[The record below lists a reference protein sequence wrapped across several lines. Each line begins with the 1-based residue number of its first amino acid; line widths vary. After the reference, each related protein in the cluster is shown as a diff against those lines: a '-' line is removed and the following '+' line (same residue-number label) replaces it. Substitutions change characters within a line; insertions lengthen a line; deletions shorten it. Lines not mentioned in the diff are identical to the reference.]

1 MLHIKDIEAFAT
13 INEALFR
20 TSGSDGSEG
29 GNDLSNHP
37 AVLLARLMAAA
48 QAAAEEAAGAE
59 EASAEVASAEV
70 VQLVPP
76 SEGAAAD
83 ASADTVGSAS
93 LDFDPAPARPLT
105 MAGLFSR
112 MMFGRR

>member
-20 TSGSDGSEG
+20 GEG
-29 GNDLSNHP
+29 REGTADLSNHP

-48 QAAAEEAAGAE
+48 QAQAQAEQAP
-59 EASAEVASAEV
+59 SAEV
-70 VQLVPP
+70 VQLVPE
-76 SEGAAAD
+76 SERAAVEDGADSIGTA
-83 ASADTVGSAS
+83 GH
-93 LDFDPAPARPLT
+93 DFDPAPPHPLT
-105 MAGLFSR
+105 MASLFGR

>member
-1 MLHIKDIEAFAT
+1 MLHIKDIEAFAH

-20 TSGSDGSEG
+20 TPDGTGREG
-29 GNDLSNHP
+29 DTDLTSHP

-48 QAAAEEAAGAE
+48 QAQAEES
-59 EASAEVASAEV
+59 ASSAEV
-70 VQLVPP
+70 VQLVPA
-76 SEGAAAD
+76 SEREAIEAGAD
-83 ASADTVGSAS
+83 SVGSAAH
-93 LDFDPAPARPLT
+93 DFDPAPTRPMT